1 MLLNDVQKRFSI
13 NYYSWAKEVLQGEM
27 EADFPLLKTIPS
39 CRPVIKYF
47 RQLSDQQQL
56 VAISVF
62 SKRGHAEAVSLL
74 GEVTTDE
81 EATLLRSYLEF
92 MNRATV
98 QAGDEDS
105 KQMTCVF
112 DRDKFTRTLDL
123 EVSPILG
130 TLIEKG
136 GRSYRRYARNL
147 GVASVETIMDT
158 GGRIHQLQY
167 EHKLLISE
175 GLIRDNISLL
185 SCLGIIAGPTY
196 WKHLNGDTSGAV
208 IEAFKEICSA
218 FINAVPTLL
227 NNLPETA

>member
-13 NYYSWAKEVLQGEM
+13 NYYSWAKEALQGEM

-39 CRPVIKYF
+39 CRPVIEYF

-62 SKRGHAEAVSLL
+62 SKRGHAEAASLL

-81 EATLLRSYLEF
+81 EATLLRSYLVF

-98 QAGDEDS
+98 QAGDDYS
-105 KQMTCVF
+105 KQMTRVF

-136 GRSYRRYARNL
+136 GRSYRRFARNL

-167 EHKLLISE
+167 EHKLLITE
-175 GLIRDNISLL
+175 GLVRDHVSIL
-185 SCLGIIAGPTY
+185 SWLGIIAGPTY
-196 WKHLNGDTSGAV
+196 WKYLNDDTIGSV
-208 IEAFKEICSA
+208 TEAFKEICSA
-218 FINAVPTLL
+218 FIKAVPALL
-227 NNLPETA
+227 NNPSKAL

>member
-1 MLLNDVQKRFSI
+1 MSLEEVKKRFSI
-13 NYYSWAKEVLQGEM
+13 NYYLWAKEVLQGEV
-27 EADFPLLKTIPS
+27 ESDFHFLKTITS
-39 CRPVIKYF
+39 CKPVIEYF
-47 RQLSDQQQL
+47 RHLSDQQQL
-56 VAISVF
+56 VAISAF

-74 GEVTTDE
+74 GEVTTNE
-81 EATLLRSYLEF
+81 EARLLRCYLEF

-98 QAGDEDS
+98 RARDDDS
-105 KQMTCVF
+105 KEVFPGF
-112 DRDKFTRTLDL
+112 DREKFTRTI
-123 EVSPILG
+123 EFKIGPILG

-136 GRSYRRYARNL
+136 GQSYRRYARNL
-147 GVASVETIMDT
+147 GVASVETTVDT

-196 WKHLNGDTSGAV
+196 WKHLNDDSSGAV
-208 IEAFKEICSA
+208 TEAFKEICSA
-218 FINAVPTLL
+218 FIKAVPTLL